1 MTVFCVADSACALGE
16 GPLWDADRGL
26 VWWVDIVER
35 RLWRLDPVSGESEG
49 RALPV
54 QATALAMRR
63 AGDLLMAA
71 REGIGLF
78 DPDDWIFIPRLAPE
92 ADRPRNRTNDG
103 NMGRDGAFWF
113 GSMPQ
118 TASARSGAIYRLT
131 ADWTCTRVLNGWGI
145 ANTLSTDAEGRRLYL
160 ADSLDKTLYAYE
172 IEAGCLGARRA
183 LVTAHGQAWTPD
195 GSAVDADGNLWNAR
209 WDGWGLACLSPEGQ
223 VLREVPLPVQR
234 PTSVCFGGPD
244 FATLYITSA
253 RDDLTP
259 AELAGQPLAGGLF
272 AADVGV
278 RGLALPAFGG

>member
-1 MTVFCVADSACALGE
+1 MTVSCVADSACTLGE
-16 GPLWDADRGL
+16 GPLWDAGRGL
-26 VWWVDIVER
+26 VWWVDIHQR

-49 RALPV
+49 RDLPV

-78 DPDDWIFIPRLAPE
+78 DPDAWVFTPRLEPE
-92 ADRPRNRTNDG
+92 ADRTLNRTNDG

-113 GSMPQ
+113 GSMHE

-131 ADWTCTRVLNGWGI
+131 SDWTCTRVLDGWGI

-160 ADSLDKTLYAYE
+160 ADSLDQTLYAYE
-172 IEAGCLGARRA
+172 IEAGRLGARRT
-183 LVTAHGQAWTPD
+183 LVGAHGQAWTPD

-209 WDGWGLACLSPEGQ
+209 WDGWGLACQSPDGD
-223 VLREVPLPVQR
+223 VLRELPLPIQR
-234 PTSVCFGGPD
+234 PTSACFGGPNL
-244 FATLYITSA
+244 ATLYITSA

-259 AELAGQPLAGGLF
+259 AQLAGQPLAGGLF

-278 RGLALPAFGG
+278 RGLALPAFEG